1 MDEIFGKS
9 HEKRKRN
16 ILVFVENEIQ
26 RVRGILIYSRSTET
40 ASRAILD
47 ENEDEQIIRE
57 VHQDTKSVEGRAT
70 RRIFGDHGPPHN
82 FRTKKLNTGISV
94 GFHSPLQSL
103 LIGYG

>member
-9 HEKRKRN
+9 QEKRKRN

-26 RVRGILIYSRSTET
+26 RIRGILIYSRSSEA
-40 ASRAILD
+40 ASRAIFD

-70 RRIFGDHGPPHN
+70 RRFLVAIDRPKIFAPKN
-82 FRTKKLNTGISV
+82 
-94 GFHSPLQSL
+94 
-103 LIGYG
+103 